1 MNPILGLAFVLIV
14 FNIWM
19 KRRINRKIK
28 KSRNEPH
35 WREQMRTE
43 GYEEEIE
50 RLKIKYMTEEVGQD
64 VEEQDEEGQDE
75 EG

>member
-1 MNPILGLAFVLIV
+1 MNPRLGLAFVLIV

-28 KSRNEPH
+28 KSKEEPR
-35 WREQMRTE
+35 WRDQMNKE
-43 GYEEEIE
+43 GYNEEIE